1 MAAVTHADSKSLR
14 LHGKYASEFTRQ
26 LASSAPASTLHL
38 PGIPA
43 TSAFLRLL
51 TCHQMH
57 GARRCKDQNTSHQHH
72 PGTSSFQCKDIIVT
86 ESQHGNTWLNHRS
99 GHPCGS
105 NWHAHVAARTHGNTH
120 THTQQVG
127 SPFGTNLAPVAI
139 AGIFSR
145 HPHSHH
151 AKHRITKVIKS
162 IAKTYTGSTLLLKTR
177 PQHKAISRK
186 MRSEEENKKMR
197 PGAGI
202 LASPLMISPAPS
214 CSQRRTRSEGDAA
227 MHCSR
232 LSWKYLVPPAPGI
245 CPSFRQ

>member
-1 MAAVTHADSKSLR
+1 MAAVTHADSKSLL

-120 THTQQVG
+120 THTQHT
-127 SPFGTNLAPVAI
+127 PNKLARLSGQI
-139 AGIFSR
+139 SLLSR
-145 HPHSHH
+145 SQE
-151 AKHRITKVIKS
+151 S
-162 IAKTYTGSTLLLKTR
+162 
-177 PQHKAISRK
+177 
-186 MRSEEENKKMR
+186 
-197 PGAGI
+197 
-202 LASPLMISPAPS
+202 SPATLIATTRNIEL
-214 CSQRRTRSEGDAA
+214 QRSSKVLQKLTLDQP
-227 MHCSR
+227 C
-232 LSWKYLVPPAPGI
+232 
-245 CPSFRQ
+245 F